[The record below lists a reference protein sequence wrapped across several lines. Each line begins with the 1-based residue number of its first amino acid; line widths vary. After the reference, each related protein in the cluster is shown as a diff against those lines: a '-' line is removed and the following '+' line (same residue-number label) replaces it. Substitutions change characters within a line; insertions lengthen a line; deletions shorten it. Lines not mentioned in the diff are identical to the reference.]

1 VFEICSKKKRE
12 AMRKLASL
20 ALSLFLLTGTAFAD
34 SPKDSPKDSA
44 KDAPKETAATPAK
57 PAAAN
62 APTKTNAELAAQME
76 ELRQALEAQQEQLQM
91 LKEEL
96 SKRDRQIEEARE
108 AAASANARAT
118 EANAKAG
125 EAVTTSTE
133 VRSTATALNSTVANL
148 AASNAAV
155 VNSAAL
161 NSSGQQSGSEEK
173 GPTTIRFKGI
183 NITPGGFIEAATIN
197 RQRAE
202 SADIN
207 TQFSGIPFP
216 GNSLSRVSEMNFTA
230 RQSRLSLLLESK
242 LRSAKLTGYVETDF
256 LGAGTTSNN
265 RESNSYVLRM
275 RQGWGRA
282 EFDNGWAFTAGQMWT
297 LATENKK
304 GIVNRG
310 EALPQMI
317 DPQYVVG
324 FTWERIPS
332 VRVTKSFG
340 DKLTL
345 GISAENPQTTIGGRG
360 FNSVT
365 TSVAGGAAA
374 TTSQNFFFNAP
385 GNSAGLYNAFDPTG
399 YTVNKIPDFVIKAAF
414 DPGWGHYE
422 ILGIV
427 SEFRDRVYP
436 CSVVSATATNAAGT
450 VVLVGNPIN
459 PAQCVSGTG
468 APLTTPS
475 ALGAFNDSRTGGG
488 GGVSASA
495 PFFAKKLDVSIKGV
509 YGTGIGRFGSAQ
521 LADVTA
527 RPDGTLATIH
537 DGQWLG
543 KLEWHVSPKLDL
555 YGYLGG
561 EYASR
566 AGYSGY
572 SSVSIVTTPAIPATS
587 TSPAIPKTT
596 TYTTSTSG
604 IGGYGNPKANNSA
617 CSTELAPTGTGTPG
631 TGGTCAGDIR
641 YIGEGTVGFWHKFY
655 QGEKGRVQ
663 WGIQYSYLYKVGWS
677 GSGGLAAG
685 APAVAPKAI
694 DNMVWTSFRYYLP

>member
-1 VFEICSKKKRE
+1 
-12 AMRKLASL
+12 
-20 ALSLFLLTGTAFAD
+20 
-34 SPKDSPKDSA
+34 
-44 KDAPKETAATPAK
+44 
-57 PAAAN
+57 
-62 APTKTNAELAAQME
+62 
-76 ELRQALEAQQEQLQM
+76 M

-108 AAASANARAT
+108 AAASANARAS
-118 EANAKAG
+118 EANTKAG
-125 EAVTTSTE
+125 EAVTTSAE
-133 VRSTATALNSTVANL
+133 VKSTATALNSTVASL

-155 VNSAAL
+155 VNSAVGTT
-161 NSSGQQSGSEEK
+161 SGQKAGAEEK
-173 GPTTIRFKGI
+173 GPTTIRYKGV

-207 TQFSGIPFP
+207 SQFTGIPFA

-230 RQSRLSLLLESK
+230 RQSRLSLLVESK
-242 LRSAKLTGYVETDF
+242 VGSAKLTGYFESDF
-256 LGAGTTSNN
+256 LGVGTASNN
-265 RESNSYVLRM
+265 RQSNSYVFRM
-275 RQGWGRA
+275 RQGWGRVD
-282 EFDNGWAFTAGQMWT
+282 FDNGWALTGGQMWT

-304 GIVNRG
+304 GIANRG
-310 EALPQMI
+310 EALPLVI
-317 DPQYVVG
+317 DPQYNVG
-324 FTWERIPS
+324 FTWARQYGF
-332 VRVTKSFG
+332 RVTKTFN
-340 DKLTL
+340 DKFAVAV
-345 GISAENPQTTIGGRG
+345 SAESPQTTIGGRG

-399 YTVNKIPDFVIKAAF
+399 YTVNKLPDFIFKAAL

-422 ILGIV
+422 VFGIV

-436 CSVVSATATNAAGT
+436 CAVVSIAATSADGAKILNGT
-450 VVLVGNPIN
+450 GGPIN
-459 PAQCVSGTG
+459 PAQCVSSTG
-468 APLTTPS
+468 AVLTSPS
-475 ALGAFNDSRTGGG
+475 AVGAFNDSRTGGG
-488 GGVSASA
+488 FGVSASA

-509 YGTGIGRFGSAQ
+509 YGTGIGRYGSSQ

-537 DGQWLG
+537 DAAWLG
-543 KLEWHVSPKLDL
+543 KLEWHVSPKIDL

-566 AGYSGY
+566 AAYTGY
-572 SSVSIVTTPAIPATS
+572 SSVKIVATPAIPATS
-587 TSPAIPKTT
+587 TSPAIPATT
-596 TYTTSTSG
+596 TYTTATNG
-604 IGGYGNPKANNSA
+604 FGGYGSPLANNSA
-617 CSTELAPTGTGTPG
+617 CSTELAPSGTGTPG

-641 YIGEGTVGFWHKFY
+641 YIGQGTVGFWHKFY

-663 WGIQYSYLYKVGWS
+663 WGIQYSYFYKTGWS
-677 GSGGLAAG
+677 GNNNGSATSVS
-685 APAVAPKAI
+685 PHAV

>member
-1 VFEICSKKKRE
+1 VFEICWKKKRE
-12 AMRKLASL
+12 AMKKLASL

-34 SPKDSPKDSA
+34 SPKDSPKD
-44 KDAPKETAATPAK
+44 APKEAAATAAK

-62 APTKTNAELAAQME
+62 AATKTTAELAAQME
-76 ELRQALEAQQEQLQM
+76 ELRQALIAQQEQLQM

-96 SKRDRQIEEARE
+96 AKRDRQIDEARE
-108 AAASANARAT
+108 AAAFANARAT
-118 EANAKAG
+118 EANTKAV
-125 EAVTTSTE
+125 EAVTTSAE
-133 VRSTATALNSTVANL
+133 VKSTATALNSTVTSM

-155 VNSAAL
+155 VNSSAL
-161 NSSGQQSGSEEK
+161 ATSGQQEEK

-183 NITPGGFIEAATIN
+183 SITPGGFIEAATVN
-197 RQRAE
+197 RQR
-202 SADIN
+202 SISGDIN
-207 TQFSGIPFP
+207 TQFSGIPYP
-216 GNSLSRVSEMNFTA
+216 GNSLAKVTEMNFTA
-230 RQSRLSLLLESK
+230 RQSRLSLLLEAK
-242 LRSAKLTGYVETDF
+242 LASAKVTGYIETDF

-265 RESNSYVLRM
+265 RESNSYVFRM
-275 RQGWGRA
+275 RQGWGQA
-282 EFDNGWAFTAGQMWT
+282 AFENGWTFTAGQMWT
-297 LATENKK
+297 LATENRK
-304 GIVNRG
+304 GIANRG

-340 DKLTL
+340 DKFTL
-345 GISAENPQTTIGGRG
+345 GVSAEEPQTTIGGRG

-399 YTVNKIPDFVIKAAF
+399 YTVNKIPDFVFKAAF

-422 ILGIV
+422 VLGIV
-427 SEFRDRVYP
+427 SEFRDRIYP
-436 CSVVSATATNAAGT
+436 CAVVSIAATSLDGTKILAGT
-450 VVLVGNPIN
+450 GGPIN
-459 PAQCVSGTG
+459 PALCVSGGNPITI
-468 APLTTPS
+468 PS
-475 ALGAFNDSRTGGG
+475 SLGAFNDSKTGGG
-488 GGVSASA
+488 FGVSAA
-495 PFFAKKLDVSIKGV
+495 VPLFHKKLDASLKGM

-537 DGQWLG
+537 DAQWLG
-543 KLEWHVSPKLDL
+543 KLELHPSPKVDI

-566 AGYSGY
+566 AAYTGY
-572 SSVSIVTTPAIPATS
+572 SSVKIVTTPAIPATT
-587 TSPAIPKTT
+587 TSAAIPATT
-596 TYTTSTSG
+596 TYTTATNG
-604 IGGYGNPKANNSA
+604 IGGYGSPFASNTG
-617 CSTELAPTGTGTPG
+617 CSTETAPAGTGTPG

-641 YIGEGTVGFWHKFY
+641 YIGEGTLGFWHKLY

-663 WGIQYSYLYKVGWS
+663 WGVQYSYIYKVGWS
-677 GSGGLAAG
+677 GVGG
-685 APAVAPKAI
+685 APKAI
-694 DNMVWTSFRYYLP
+694 DNMVETSFRYYLP

>member
-1 VFEICSKKKRE
+1 
-12 AMRKLASL
+12 MRKLASL

-34 SPKDSPKDSA
+34 SPKDAPKDSP
-44 KDAPKETAATPAK
+44 KDAPKEAAATPAK

-62 APTKTNAELAAQME
+62 AATKTNAELAAQME
-76 ELRQALEAQQEQLQM
+76 ELRQALQAQQEQLQM

-108 AAASANARAT
+108 AAASANARAA
-118 EANAKAG
+118 EANTKAV
-125 EAVTTSTE
+125 EAVTTSAE
-133 VRSTATALNSTVANL
+133 VKSTATALNTTVASM
-148 AASNAAV
+148 AAGNATV
-155 VNSAAL
+155 VNSSAL
-161 NSSGQQSGSEEK
+161 ATSGQQEEK
-173 GPTTIRFKGI
+173 GPTTIRYKGI
-183 NITPGGFIEAATIN
+183 SITPGGFIEAATVN
-197 RQRAE
+197 RQRAI
-202 SADIN
+202 SGDIN
-207 TQFSGIPFP
+207 TQFSGIPYP
-216 GNSLSRVSEMNFTA
+216 GNSLSKVTEMNFTA

-242 LRSAKLTGYVETDF
+242 VGSAKVTGYVETDF

-275 RQGWGRA
+275 RQGWGQA
-282 EFDNGWAFTAGQMWT
+282 AFDNGWTFTAGQMWT

-304 GIVNRG
+304 GIANRG

-340 DKLTL
+340 DKFTL
-345 GISAENPQTTIGGRG
+345 GVSAENPQTTIGGRG
-360 FNSVT
+360 FDTVT
-365 TSVAGGAAA
+365 TSISGTAAA

-399 YTVNKIPDFVIKAAF
+399 YTVNKIPDFVFKAAF

-427 SEFRDRVYP
+427 SEFRNRIYP
-436 CSVVSATATNAAGT
+436 CAVVSATASNAAGT

-459 PAQCVSGTG
+459 PAGCVSGTG
-468 APLTTPS
+468 AILTTPS
-475 ALGAFNDSRTGGG
+475 ALGATNDSKTGGG
-488 GGVSASA
+488 AGVSASL
-495 PFFAKKLDVSIKGV
+495 PLFHKKLDASLKGV

-537 DGQWLG
+537 NAQWLG
-543 KLEWHVSPKLDL
+543 KLEWHVTPKVDI

-596 TYTTSTSG
+596 TYTTSTAG
-604 IGGYGNPKANNSA
+604 IGGYGNSKANNSG
-617 CSTELAPTGTGTPG
+617 CSTENAPTGTGTPG

-641 YIGEGTVGFWHKFY
+641 YIGEGTLGFWHKIY

-663 WGIQYSYLYKVGWS
+663 WGIQYSYIYKVGWS

-685 APAVAPKAI
+685 APAVSPKAV
-694 DNMVWTSFRYYLP
+694 DNMVETSFRYYLP

>member
-1 VFEICSKKKRE
+1 MK
-12 AMRKLASL
+12 KLASL

-34 SPKDSPKDSA
+34 SPKDSPKD
-44 KDAPKETAATPAK
+44 APKEAAATPAK
-57 PAAAN
+57 PTAAN
-62 APTKTNAELAAQME
+62 SATKTTAELAAQME
-76 ELRQALEAQQEQLQM
+76 ELRQALIAQQEQLQM

-96 SKRDRQIEEARE
+96 AKRDRQIDEARE

-118 EANAKAG
+118 EANTKAV
-125 EAVTTSTE
+125 EAVTTSAE
-133 VRSTATALNSTVANL
+133 VKSTATALNSTVTSM
-148 AASNAAV
+148 AASNAAA
-155 VNSAAL
+155 VNSSAL
-161 NSSGQQSGSEEK
+161 ATSGQQEEK

-183 NITPGGFIEAATIN
+183 SITPGGFIEAATVN
-197 RQRAE
+197 RQR
-202 SADIN
+202 SISGDIN
-207 TQFSGIPFP
+207 TQFSGIPYP
-216 GNSLSRVSEMNFTA
+216 GNSLAKVTEMNFTA

-242 LRSAKLTGYVETDF
+242 LASAKVTGYIETDF

-265 RESNSYVLRM
+265 RESNSYVFRM
-275 RQGWGRA
+275 RQGWGQA
-282 EFDNGWAFTAGQMWT
+282 AFDNGWTFTAGQMWT
-297 LATENKK
+297 LATENRKS
-304 GIVNRG
+304 IANRG

-340 DKLTL
+340 DKFTL
-345 GISAENPQTTIGGRG
+345 GVSAEEPQTTIGGRG

-399 YTVNKIPDFVIKAAF
+399 YTVNKIPDFVFKAAF

-427 SEFRDRVYP
+427 SEFRDRIYP
-436 CSVVSATATNAAGT
+436 CAVVSIAATSLDGTKILAGT
-450 VVLVGNPIN
+450 GGPIN
-459 PAQCVSGTG
+459 PAQCVSGG
-468 APLTTPS
+468 NPITTPS
-475 ALGAFNDSRTGGG
+475 SFGAFNDSKTGGG
-488 GGVSASA
+488 FGVSAA
-495 PFFAKKLDVSIKGV
+495 VPLFHKKLDASLKGM

-537 DGQWLG
+537 DAQWLG
-543 KLEWHVSPKLDL
+543 KLELHPSPKVDI

-566 AGYSGY
+566 AAYSGY
-572 SSVSIVTTPAIPATS
+572 SSVKIVTTPAIPAT
-587 TSPAIPKTT
+587 TTTAAIPATT
-596 TYTTSTSG
+596 TYTTATNG
-604 IGGYGNPKANNSA
+604 IGGYGSPFASNTG
-617 CSTELAPTGTGTPG
+617 CSTENAPAGTGTPG

-641 YIGEGTVGFWHKFY
+641 YIGEGTLGFWHKMY

-663 WGIQYSYLYKVGWS
+663 WGIQYSYIFKVGWS
-677 GSGGLAAG
+677 GVGG
-685 APAVAPKAI
+685 APKAI
-694 DNMVWTSFRYYLP
+694 DNMVETSFRYYLP